1 MHHVA
6 VAGTHV
12 EVEELGAGAPVVVVQ
27 TALSI
32 DEHAPLA
39 RELSTSLHVW
49 HVRRPGYGANGPAR
63 VPGSVEADADLVASV
78 QDRIGT
84 GPAHVVGASY
94 SAAVALSLAARH
106 PDAVRSLALVEP
118 PPYDTP
124 GATDFRSAIEEPVE
138 VHARLGARTAL
149 DHVMRMVDGPDWRA
163 HAERDLPGS
172 VSDMERD
179 AETFFR
185 SDVPALLGWTFDD
198 EQAAGIACPTL
209 LLGGAASH
217 AWFAEMLDRLQR
229 VITSTTRAS
238 VPGAGHSVA
247 LTHPVEVG
255 AAVLAHVRDVSPG
268 RPAGGQGADSS

>member
-1 MHHVA
+1 
-6 VAGTHV
+6 
-12 EVEELGAGAPVVVVQ
+12 
-27 TALSI
+27 LS
-32 DEHAPLA
+32 
-39 RELSTSLHVW
+39 RELSASLHVW
-49 HVRRPGYGANGPAR
+49 HVHRPGYGGSGPAR
-63 VPGSVEADADLVASV
+63 VPGSVEADADLVAAV
-78 QDRIGT
+78 VDRFEAA
-84 GPAHVVGASY
+84 PVHLVGASY
-94 SAAVALSLAARH
+94 SAAVALSLATRH

-138 VHARLGARTAL
+138 VHARLGALRAL

-198 EQAAGIACPTL
+198 EQAAGIRCPTL
-209 LLGGAASH
+209 LVGGATSH
-217 AWFAEMLDRLQR
+217 PWFAEMLDRLQR
-229 VITSTTRAS
+229 VVPSTTRAS

-268 RPAGGQGADSS
+268 RPAAGKGADHS